1 VQRVSD
7 GFADRAGWGDQVIIG
22 LKPFAQGIEDRF
34 GFFEPEF
41 EALVGTN
48 AGSVLS
54 VTKNAQFWQQG
65 MLKNGNKGC
74 TTCHRNIPDQVDPS
88 VPNDIDP
95 PCTGSNCP
103 FVPGQTDPSGIR
115 LNFGSFR
122 TKLTPYLG
130 TEI

>member
-48 AGSVLS
+48 GRG
-54 VTKNAQFWQQG
+54 TKS
-65 MLKNGNKGC
+65 LTVC
-74 TTCHRNIPDQVDPS
+74 STL
-88 VPNDIDP
+88 
-95 PCTGSNCP
+95 
-103 FVPGQTDPSGIR
+103 
-115 LNFGSFR
+115 LN
-122 TKLTPYLG
+122 
-130 TEI
+130 